1 MSNRKASYL
10 DILKT
15 LTAELER
22 NQLAALVTIVQVQGA
37 SPATVGMK
45 ILIHPDGGRIG
56 NVGGGLLE
64 ERIIKDALNA
74 ICEGQSRLAH
84 YSLRE
89 EGSDAVG
96 TLCGGEVQVFIE
108 VFMPRPTL
116 LIIGGGHVGQ
126 PLAEIARLLDYEVR
140 LVDVRSERGQP
151 FDPASITAS
160 TFVVIMTEDAVSDE
174 TILRAALPTPAPYIG
189 MIGSRRKC
197 QIVLDHLRADK
208 MDEALL
214 KRVHAPIGLN
224 LGGRQPAEVALAI
237 LAEIEMVRHR
247 GHAEPK
253 GTLKMETPCGSGWHG

>member
-1 MSNRKASYL
+1 MSNRKVSYP

-37 SPATVGMK
+37 SPAIVGMK
-45 ILIHPDGGRIG
+45 ILVHPDGGSFG

-74 ICEGQSRLAH
+74 LREGQSRLAH

-89 EGSDAVG
+89 EGPDAIG
-96 TLCGGEVQVFIE
+96 TLCGGEVQAFIE
-108 VFMPRPTL
+108 VFLPKPTL

-126 PLAEIARLLDYEVR
+126 PLAEIARLLDYDVQ
-140 LVDVRSERGQP
+140 LMDVRPERGQP
-151 FDPASITAS
+151 FDSASITAN
-160 TFVVIMTEDAVSDE
+160 TFVVIMTEDAVSDDAV
-174 TILRAALPTPAPYIG
+174 LRVTLPTPAPYIG
-189 MIGSRRKC
+189 MIGSRHKC

-208 MDEALL
+208 VDEALL

-253 GTLKMETPCGSGWHG
+253 GTPQTETTI